1 MWQRARGTF
10 NYPEFNSGNGGALV
24 GGGKEASG
32 MTANNLKRHVSKT
45 DRVASQRIQK
55 MRELAK
61 QDALIKASMDEEA
74 EQQVNKENEK
84 QKRYIA
90 PAPWEDA
97 PDQQPEIGLGI
108 TREELQKGLK
118 YGHNP
123 KRPHLQEDTQV
134 ITKP

>member
-1 MWQRARGTF
+1 MSQRTSSASTRSLTKSQIARAPTITEQEIEEMWQRARGTF

-24 GGGKEASG
+24 GGGKGASG

-97 PDQQPEIGLGI
+97 PDEQ
-108 TREELQKGLK
+108 EES
-118 YGHNP
+118 
-123 KRPHLQEDTQV
+123 
-134 ITKP
+134 

>member
-24 GGGKEASG
+24 GGGKGTSG
-32 MTANNLKRHVSKT
+32 MTVNNLKRHVSKT

-61 QDALIKASMDEEA
+61 QDALIKASMD
-74 EQQVNKENEK
+74 QQVNKENEK

-97 PDQQPEIGLGI
+97 PDEQ
-108 TREELQKGLK
+108 EES
-118 YGHNP
+118 
-123 KRPHLQEDTQV
+123 
-134 ITKP
+134 